1 MSSTKETESTH
12 DSGRR
17 GAGVRGQ
24 LFKAIQ
30 YYNKVKSAK
39 VYAEYV
45 TQKVPHLEQSHEM
58 YHMIHP
64 RSHSEVEELSCHAA
78 R

>member
-1 MSSTKETESTH
+1 MSSTKETESTY

-30 YYNKVKSAK
+30 YYNKAK

-45 TQKVPHLEQSHEM
+45 TQKVPQLSHEM
-58 YHMIHP
+58 YHMIHA